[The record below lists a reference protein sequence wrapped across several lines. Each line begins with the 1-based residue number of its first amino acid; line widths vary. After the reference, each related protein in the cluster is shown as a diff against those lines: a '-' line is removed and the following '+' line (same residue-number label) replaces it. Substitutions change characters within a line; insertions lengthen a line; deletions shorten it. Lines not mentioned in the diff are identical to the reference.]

1 MSLVTL
7 WMAAGYTGCRSG
19 VRQDA
24 FDSSF
29 SSICTPTEQLYNS
42 TALQPVYALLG
53 SSCTTFSATGHK
65 WRRTV
70 DRRADSR
77 CTTARPL
84 LSCAIVFHSAGMFN
98 TEILF
103 QTAHAVDHVNNSRMS
118 TRTHVNNSRMST
130 RACDAE
136 LCLLYELIVCVRVK
150 TAGLGSLC
158 RACQQVRFC

>member
-19 VRQDA
+19 LRQDA

-84 LSCAIVFHSAGMFN
+84 LSCAIVFHSAGMFDA
-98 TEILF
+98 ECSFKLL
-103 QTAHAVDHVNNSRMS
+103 MLL
-118 TRTHVNNSRMST
+118 THVNNSRISS

-136 LCLLYELIVCVRVK
+136 LCLLYELIVCVCVK

-158 RACQQVRFC
+158 CAC